1 VNFPPFYWEEILFR
15 AGVEPL
21 NPITKC
27 SEKTFT
33 SIVSHT
39 KEFVEEI
46 KTPTPV
52 LYSDG
57 TYSIIPLRNRKEQ
70 EYEKFSTY
78 SELMD
83 KIYSLQATQEVS
95 KVHLEKQEKI
105 QRKLYQQKKHLEELL
120 KGIGEKQKTGNLIL
134 EEERQLNSVIEEYK
148 RMKKSNKKLEEI
160 EKRLSELF
168 GSQIKLE
175 KGKITF
181 EV

>member
-1 VNFPPFYWEEILFR
+1 
-15 AGVEPL
+15 VEPL
-21 NPITKC
+21 TPIAKC
-27 SEKTFT
+27 SEKIFT

-46 KTPTPV
+46 KTPNTV

-57 TYSIIPLRNRKEQ
+57 TYSIIPLQNRKEQ
-70 EYEKFSTY
+70 EYEKFSSY
-78 SELMD
+78 SELID

-95 KVHLEKQEKI
+95 KVHVEKQEKI
-105 QRKLYQQKKHLEELL
+105 QRKLQQQKKHLEELL
-120 KGIGEKQKTGNLIL
+120 KGVEDKQRTGNLII
-134 EEERQLNSVIEEYK
+134 ERERQLNSMIEEYK
-148 RMKKSNKKLEEI
+148 QMKKSNKKPEEI